1 MRIDGALAGPPPAP
15 PAAEETPLEEG
26 EVPEETEEEEET
38 GAGADIAK
46 RVRTIEGLPPF
57 PATHA
62 EIMKLAKSDDA
73 SGEDLAEQIQMDPSF
88 VATVLKLAN

>member
-1 MRIDGALAGPPPAP
+1 M
-15 PAAEETPLEEG
+15 EEG